1 MDNFVGNWVINMWIV
16 YNSLNLCTFMGITQL
31 IRVFLY
37 TVIIDIHKK
46 EVRHLTV
53 QTSQVY
59 LYLMCKPQPTMYK
72 SVLGWLY
79 LYRTASLHSLYR
91 YHAPARFD

>member
-1 MDNFVGNWVINMWIV
+1 
-16 YNSLNLCTFMGITQL
+16 MGITQL

-37 TVIIDIHKK
+37 TVIINIHKK

-59 LYLMCKPQPTMYK
+59 LYFDET
-72 SVLGWLY
+72 
-79 LYRTASLHSLYR
+79 
-91 YHAPARFD
+91 YH

>member
-1 MDNFVGNWVINMWIV
+1 MDNFVSKLVINMWIV
-16 YNSLNLCTFMGITQL
+16 YNLLNLCTFMGITQL

-37 TVIIDIHKK
+37 TVIIDIRKK

-59 LYLMCKPQPTMYK
+59 FNFAESC
-72 SVLGWLY
+72 
-79 LYRTASLHSLYR
+79 H
-91 YHAPARFD
+91 